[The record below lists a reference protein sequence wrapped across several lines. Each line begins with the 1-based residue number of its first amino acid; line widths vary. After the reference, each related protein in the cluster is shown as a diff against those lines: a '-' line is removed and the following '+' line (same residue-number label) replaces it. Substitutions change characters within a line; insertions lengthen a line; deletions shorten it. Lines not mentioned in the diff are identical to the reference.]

1 MLRFAGSGVPRPPP
15 PWPTFDDRP
24 KAVFSKTIELRAT
37 RQEFRFSCGRKEVR
51 FRPVAYLSS
60 DRKIV
65 AVGDA
70 PAMGSFAVV
79 ARIFEDDSIDD
90 SLALLVAMMHY
101 GLWHVLG
108 RFRIGRLTF
117 RISVGGDIR
126 QDLKGFAPAVFVQA
140 ARKAGAAKVVLV

>member
-1 MLRFAGSGVPRPPP
+1 MFA
-15 PWPTFDDRP
+15 
-24 KAVFSKTIELRAT
+24 KTIDLSAT
-37 RQEFRFSCGRKEVR
+37 REEFRFSCGRKEAR
-51 FRPVAYLSS
+51 FRPVVYLSS

-70 PAMGSFAVV
+70 PATGSFAVV
-79 ARIFEDDSIDD
+79 TRIFEDEKADD

-126 QDLKGFAPAVFVQA
+126 QDLKGFAPSVFVQA
-140 ARKAGAAKVVLV
+140 AQKAGAAKVVLV